1 MIESNVITA
10 KKKKKQGQKSLF
22 LTKDTTA
29 IPTEDDTI
37 SISLKDGS
45 QDATP
50 VDLNDIDLRVINT
63 IPKDSGN
70 TELNPTSN
78 HNYVSLELFNTFY
91 DDYIECKHYVNHI
104 IQNISSNK
112 EFGNSFENE
121 TKPQQSKI
129 KLLQQEIQTLKY
141 ESKNL
146 KEEKKYHLKIIEVL
160 SGGHDS
166 NIPLKILC

>member
-1 MIESNVITA
+1 M
-10 KKKKKQGQKSLF
+10 
-22 LTKDTTA
+22 
-29 IPTEDDTI
+29 
-37 SISLKDGS
+37 
-45 QDATP
+45 
-50 VDLNDIDLRVINT
+50 
-63 IPKDSGN
+63 
-70 TELNPTSN
+70 
-78 HNYVSLELFNTFY
+78 ELFNTFY
-91 DDYIECKHYVNHI
+91 DDYIECKHYVNDI